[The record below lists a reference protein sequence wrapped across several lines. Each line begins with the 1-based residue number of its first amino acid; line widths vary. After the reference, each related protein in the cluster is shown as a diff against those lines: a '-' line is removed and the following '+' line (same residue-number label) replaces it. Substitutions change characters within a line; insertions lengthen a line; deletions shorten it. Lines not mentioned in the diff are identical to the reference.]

1 MQTSEQVE
9 SILQVLINAT
19 KEIRSYLSEVKS
31 KVDVL
36 IGDLALE
43 EEQKIEQVTPSKLEQ
58 ILSQNDFSFEV
69 TAQSKTVNYRLDTL
83 IDIKGTNMIISD
95 HDINTFTIRNR

>member
-9 SILQVLINAT
+9 SKLQVLINAT

-43 EEQKIEQVTPSKLEQ
+43 EEQKIEQVIPSKLEQ

-69 TAQSKTVNYRLDTL
+69 TAQSETVKDRLLTL

-95 HDINTFTIRNR
+95 HG